1 MIYLVIVIA
10 LLCGLLA
17 FELYLSRQERNKLLN
32 AIISKTPEQLMA
44 LEANDKVK
52 AVKQV
57 VQNNLVS
64 EDSLSEDELKA
75 FIEKGVV

>member
-10 LLCGLLA
+10 LLCGMLA